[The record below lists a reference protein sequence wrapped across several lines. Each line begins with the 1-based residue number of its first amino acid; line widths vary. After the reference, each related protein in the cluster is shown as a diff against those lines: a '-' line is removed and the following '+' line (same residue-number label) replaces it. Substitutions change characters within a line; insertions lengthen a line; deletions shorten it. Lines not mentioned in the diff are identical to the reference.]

1 MFLGIVDV
9 ARKFVLAQLSRKPKD
24 FISDGVPADFF
35 RGSKEVTLFENSTPA
50 KKIRRVAS
58 PAPLPPPPPPPP
70 QRTLN
75 FKPLSR
81 GPCCSLPPNSQS
93 ASRKPAAK
101 LTHAMPRARLPN

>member
-24 FISDGVPADFF
+24 FVSDGVPADFF

-81 GPCCSLPPNSQS
+81 GPCCSLPPTVSQPV
-93 ASRKPAAK
+93 ASQQ
-101 LTHAMPRARLPN
+101 PN